1 MKVLA
6 LGAGGEMGAMAS
18 RILAADEAVAEVVIA
33 DRDLRSAAAVA
44 KPLGQKAT
52 TLQVDA
58 TDHAGLVAAM
68 KQCDM
73 VVNTVGPFFRF
84 GVPILK
90 AAIEAQCKYVDICDD
105 PEPTLDMLKLNE
117 EAAAAGVTALIGTG
131 ASPGIANM
139 LAVRAARELDTVDS
153 IVTGWNIDAS
163 HPSERHGTSVSA
175 AVVHM
180 MQQISGVIPVTRQ
193 GKLTYRPALEKIK
206 IDYPGLHSF
215 SSNSIGHPEAV
226 TLHRTFPDLRENTN
240 VCVCDRFTTGLLNMV
255 RRLINARVLSVE
267 NAARILDRA
276 FSALPSKPTD
286 FLKPGS
292 PPPLFAIVC
301 GTRNGQPGTSAT
313 ALANGP
319 GFTMAATTGVPLAV
333 CALLLAKQ
341 EKPGVHVPETLLD
354 PNDFFRALAPHC
366 IGNPNPDA
374 MTATTASWMTPE
386 ENKKAF
392 TVSLMT
398 SLLALDVN

>member
-1 MKVLA
+1 MKVMA
-6 LGAGGEMGAMAS
+6 LGAGGEMGETAA
-18 RILAADEAVAEVVIA
+18 RVLAADDAVTEIVIA
-33 DRDLRSAAAVA
+33 DRDIRSAEAVA
-44 KPLGQKAT
+44 GPLGGKART
-52 TLQVDA
+52 QQVDA

-105 PEPTLDMLKLNE
+105 PEPTLEMLKLNE
-117 EAAAAGVTALIGTG
+117 QAKAAGVTALIGTG

-139 LAVRAARELDTVDS
+139 LAVRAAKELDTVDT
-153 IVTGWNIDAS
+153 IITGWNIDAS
-163 HPSERHGTSVSA
+163 HPQERHGTGVSA

-180 MQQISGVIPVTRQ
+180 MQQISGVIPVTRG
-193 GKLTYRPALEKIK
+193 GKLEYRQALEKIE
-206 IDYPGLHSF
+206 IDYPGLHKF

-226 TLHRTFPDLRENTN
+226 TLHHAFPELRNNTN
-240 VCVCDRFTTGLLNMV
+240 VCVCDKFTTGLLNFV
-255 RRLINARVLSVE
+255 RRLINARILKIE
-267 NAARILDRA
+267 TAARILDRA
-276 FSALPSKPTD
+276 FSALPSRPTD

-292 PPPLFAIVC
+292 PPPLFAIAT
-301 GTRNGQPGTSAT
+301 GTRNGKTETAAT

-333 CALLLAKQ
+333 CALLMTKKD
-341 EKPGVHVPETLLD
+341 KPGVHVPETLID
-354 PNDFFRALAPHC
+354 PDEFFRALAPHC
-366 IGNPNPDA
+366 IGNPHPET
-374 MTATTASWMTPE
+374 MTATTGSWYSPDE
-386 ENKKAF
+386 KKKAF

-398 SLLALDVN
+398 SLLALGNH